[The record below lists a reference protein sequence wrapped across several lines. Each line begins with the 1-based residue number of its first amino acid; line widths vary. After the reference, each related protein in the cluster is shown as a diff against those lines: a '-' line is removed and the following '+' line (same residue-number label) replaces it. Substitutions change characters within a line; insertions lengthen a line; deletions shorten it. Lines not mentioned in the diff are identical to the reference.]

1 MKRIRTWGLVAV
13 AAAVSTL
20 AAAPATAGAVTPKSV
35 NCTKSVSTDYHTAKA
50 TCTGTLAGS
59 SQFRVRANF
68 CNTGNCAYGY
78 GAWVN
83 FGAGTSKVTS
93 GGYTTLADTVVQYR

>member
-13 AAAVSTL
+13 AACAPMVAPAVTSS
-20 AAAPATAGAVTPKSV
+20 AAAAV
-35 NCTKSVSTDYHTAKA
+35 NCTVSVSTDHHTAKA
-50 TCTGTLAGS
+50 TCTGTLAGY

-68 CNTGNCAYGY
+68 CNTANCAYGY
-78 GAWVN
+78 GSWVN

-93 GGYTTLADTVVQYR
+93 GGYTTLADTAVQYR